1 MILYTQKIRGEYNIM
16 KIKNKKLLIVLIFLI
31 NLSIYLFLY
40 PKLIN
45 NIDIKNDTFLKFKL
59 YNNIIKY
66 NPIYINLYYII
77 LSSYLMFNA
86 LNFRINKLLKF
97 VICGIAIALAYIAHY
112 KYSPHIGFGWMLY
125 VTTQLLFFNWLIYRK
140 LNIKKEN

>member
-1 MILYTQKIRGEYNIM
+1 M

-45 NIDIKNDTFLKFKL
+45 NIGIENDTLLKFKL

-66 NPIYINLYYII
+66 NPLYINLYYII
-77 LSSYLMFNA
+77 LSSYLTFNA
-86 LNFRINKLLKF
+86 LNFRMNKLLKF
-97 VICGIAIALAYIAHY
+97 VICGTAIVLAGIAYY
-112 KYSPHIGFGWMLY
+112 KYSPHVGFGYMLFAA
-125 VTTQLLFFNWLIYRK
+125 TLLLYLNWSIYRK
-140 LNIKKEN
+140 LNIKPKNVSRDFA

>member
-1 MILYTQKIRGEYNIM
+1 M
-16 KIKNKKLLIVLIFLI
+16 KIKNMKFSIILIFLI

-45 NIDIKNDTFLKFKL
+45 NIDIENNTLLKFKL

-77 LSSYLMFNA
+77 LSSYLMFSA
-86 LNFRINKLLKF
+86 LHFRINKLLKF
-97 VICGIAIALAYIAHY
+97 VICGTAIALAYISYY
-112 KYSPHIGFGWMLY
+112 KYSPHVGFGWMLY
-125 VTTQLLFFNWLIYRK
+125 VATLLLYLNWLIYRK
-140 LNIKKEN
+140 LNIKKED